1 MRVRCAGEIRPMR
14 LLPRV
19 RLGVIQRRR
28 DIHAAMQ
35 PAMPGRR
42 YLGGLDE
49 PIVDHP
55 PALETENRI
64 DLAATGAVIA
74 IAELVRADELA
85 VEFRPHLRSEGL
97 AVPPGEKAQQ
107 KSLHRR
113 VRRSDCRSLAAGWC
127 HFAATM
133 SREAR

>member
-1 MRVRCAGEIRPMR
+1 MSVPPSTAERADRVRKSWTNLPLRLTRRPSLVVAGSLRPAPLRQGRSARPMRVRCAGEIRPMR

-28 DIHAAMQ
+28 DIHAVMQ

-55 PALETENRI
+55 PALESENRI
-64 DLAATGAVIA
+64 DLAATGAV
-74 IAELVRADELA
+74 
-85 VEFRPHLRSEGL
+85 
-97 AVPPGEKAQQ
+97 
-107 KSLHRR
+107 
-113 VRRSDCRSLAAGWC
+113 
-127 HFAATM
+127 
-133 SREAR
+133 